1 MFGRKKRI
9 VPQTS
14 IDFGGKQATSRQER
28 LCGLAKEAR
37 ALLKPW
43 AQMQEDKLSLYEPI
57 YNKSLG
63 QHEGVGMLL
72 RMGRLDTK
80 NTGSITPEE
89 EREFLRN
96 MLSLADETLGFLS
109 NCMII
114 STLTLGISI
123 PLSIHEVTLINLES
137 PTLGGSDEDTLD
149 FYEAWLNRPTIMH
162 AVHIVELILLSYSI
176 WKSSCGILNS
186 LLLYSTLSIYLPDV
200 ESKLRFMVLRRDM
213 LLVAFELGL
222 HALISFLCALPLCAA
237 KFSPPASIILCL
249 PFLGFIYYAETES
262 LIKIGNPAML
272 YQHKLVRELFTEE
285 ELLEDKADAGPKGDF
300 HTKDFHDFRDNP
312 RMISPKANVAG
323 FFRR

>member
-1 MFGRKKRI
+1 
-9 VPQTS
+9 
-14 IDFGGKQATSRQER
+14 
-28 LCGLAKEAR
+28 
-37 ALLKPW
+37 
-43 AQMQEDKLSLYEPI
+43 
-57 YNKSLG
+57 
-63 QHEGVGMLL
+63 
-72 RMGRLDTK
+72 
-80 NTGSITPEE
+80 
-89 EREFLRN
+89 

-222 HALISFLCALPLCAA
+222 HALVSFLCALPLCA
-237 KFSPPASIILCL
+237 
-249 PFLGFIYYAETES
+249 GE
-262 LIKIGNPAML
+262 G
-272 YQHKLVRELFTEE
+272 
-285 ELLEDKADAGPKGDF
+285 
-300 HTKDFHDFRDNP
+300 
-312 RMISPKANVAG
+312 
-323 FFRR
+323 